1 MGWEGWGESATHGSD
16 PVFARSD
23 RNIPLRAYCVSRSP
37 EARKPTRSA
46 LPTGGLPCRCLA

>member
-1 MGWEGWGESATHGSD
+1 MGWEGWGESAAHGID
-16 PVFARSD
+16 PVSARSD